1 MREGIRSSL
10 ISFLLFSTASISAAL
25 SIKTRSYPL
34 GIDWDPAP
42 APQDGPPL
50 SVGALR
56 DPAFLPAEIVGIV
69 GSYVF
74 IVCVVGISLI
84 LISRHIRRVHERF
97 RQEPNVVE
105 LIQPRVHNYP
115 PPLSPASPTS
125 PRKNFSYPTGLEKSN
140 RTPYIYP
147 APQIHSPQSPGT
159 DPNVD
164 AKVVEAD
171 REMLQR
177 DLEDI
182 YTHVMEQEE
191 AKANGVVLTEPP
203 PPLQQHMQKKEPVP
217 AASPQRGSKK
227 IERPKPT
234 NIDIGGSREQKTQ
247 SRASSIIS
255 SLMSPKRKGVRSL
268 QISSPIPTP
277 MSSTFPADYASDEEP
292 LSPRHYSPPPP
303 PPVPKDQVPYRK
315 PSHDDITPASPTRSI
330 AEQLALG
337 STSQHKP
344 HQSTSSIQSTCNPLT
359 GNPTNRSANASKV
372 SLPTSPRA
380 SLPASPRPDGKF
392 PKPTPLNP
400 SVNNSTRTLPFRA
413 YDPPG
418 SLNSPSLSQTTTKTT
433 VLERTAP
440 LSPGLR
446 TPWTAGAMP
455 YSPYQP
461 FTPLVP
467 VTPTLVT
474 KEHRKMMKKREKRIP
489 VLEMVSSADEL
500 WDSGY

>member
-1 MREGIRSSL
+1 MREGIQSSL

-25 SIKTRSYPL
+25 SIKIRSYPL

-42 APQDGPPL
+42 SPQDGPPL
-50 SVGALR
+50 SAGALR
-56 DPAFLPAEIVGIV
+56 DLAYLPAEIVGIV
-69 GSYVF
+69 GSYIF

-84 LISRHIRRVHERF
+84 LISRRIRRTHERY
-97 RQEPNVVE
+97 RAELNVVE

-115 PPLSPASPTS
+115 SPQSPTSPTS
-125 PRKNFSYPTGLEKSN
+125 PRKNFSYPTGLEKPY

-147 APQIHSPQSPGT
+147 APQIQSPQSPGT

-182 YTHVMEQEE
+182 YAHVMEQEE

-203 PPLQQHMQKKEPVP
+203 PPLQQYMQKKEPVP
-217 AASPQRGSKK
+217 ATSPQRFSKK
-227 IERPKPT
+227 AERPKPAS
-234 NIDIGGSREQKTQ
+234 IDTDGLREQKTQ

-255 SLMSPKRKGVRSL
+255 SLRSPRRKGVRSL

-277 MSSTFPADYASDEEP
+277 LSSTFPSDYASDEEP

-303 PPVPKDQVPYRK
+303 PPVPKDQVPYRR

-337 STSQHKP
+337 SAPQHKP
-344 HQSTSSIQSTCNPLT
+344 SQSTSSTQSTCNPLT
-359 GNPTNRSANASKV
+359 GNPINKSANTSRV
-372 SLPTSPRA
+372 SLPSSPRP
-380 SLPASPRPDGKF
+380 SLPASPRLDGKF
-392 PKPTPLNP
+392 PKPTPSNP

-418 SLNSPSLSQTTTKTT
+418 SLASPLLSQTTTKTT
-433 VLERTAP
+433 VLERTP

-474 KEHRKMMKKREKRIP
+474 KEHRKMMKKREKRMP

-500 WDSGY
+500 WDGGY